1 MKYCSEEWFE
11 EHKKLLAEMFTKPS
25 NISAELVEVYNN
37 WEGDKTVWVYYR
49 IEKGVIADIQRGEG
63 DDTIPKAMFR
73 CFGEY
78 ESYAKVIRGEL
89 DPKKGIMTKVFK
101 LEGNMMKAMG
111 MLGVYA
117 KVTEAKK
124 VPGLEL

>member
-11 EHKKLLAEMFTKPS
+11 EHKKLLATMFTKPS
-25 NISAELVEVYNN
+25 NLSAELVEVYEHC
-37 WEGDKTVWVYYR
+37 EGNKTVWVYYKVD
-49 IEKGVIADIQRGEG
+49 KGLVADIKRGEG
-63 DDTIPKAMFR
+63 EETIPKAMFR

-78 ESYAKVIRGEL
+78 ENYAKVIRGEL
-89 DPKKGIMTKVFK
+89 DPKMGIMTKRFK

>member
-1 MKYCSEEWFE
+1 MKYVSEEWFE
-11 EHKKLLAEMFTKPS
+11 EHKKLLAGMFTKPS
-25 NISAELVEVYNN
+25 NVSAELVEVYKN
-37 WEGDKTVWVYYR
+37 WDGNKTAWVYYKV
-49 IEKGVIADIQRGEG
+49 EKGLIADIKRGEG
-63 DDTIPKAMFR
+63 EDTIPKAMFR

-78 ESYAKVIRGEL
+78 ENYAKVIRGEL
-89 DPKKGIMTKVFK
+89 DPKMGIMTGKFK

-124 VPGLEL
+124 VPNLEL